1 MSEINSSESSGN
13 IKRADSNNINT
24 TPDLNRQSDN
34 ANENTHG
41 YFIPVVMMIVLGV
54 IIVATFYSQ
63 EFNNLIAGSVS
74 PDQADALIS
83 DTGGRSTAITGTLD
97 VSADTAELVA
107 ITDTT
112 SENNQA
118 DEMATS
124 TIETAASASIPAA
137 AETSTR
143 ATVADQTL
151 STDNSHRTSLHYPPY
166 TGRHN
171 RKAYDYA
178 PPMAYAVPEHYQNTY
193 INMLKHRHR
202 SHQQARQVRREQ
214 MIKVYEYRTAV
225 RERIKQN
232 RLGRYQRMQEIEQ
245 DNRGRL
251 DRIEQEE
258 KRSMNRPV

>member
-1 MSEINSSESSGN
+1 MSEINSSESSGY
-13 IKRADSNNINT
+13 IKQADSNNINT
-24 TPDLNRQSDN
+24 APDLNKQSDN
-34 ANENTHG
+34 ANVNTHG
-41 YFIPVVMMIVLGV
+41 YFIPVVMMIVLGI

-74 PDQADALIS
+74 PGQADALIS
-83 DTGGRSTAITGTLD
+83 GTVDKSIVITATSDEPADTGKPI
-97 VSADTAELVA
+97 A

-112 SENNQA
+112 TETIQPDQVA
-118 DEMATS
+118 ATA
-124 TIETAASASIPAA
+124 IETTVTDSSLNP
-137 AETSTR
+137 AETSST
-143 ATVADQTL
+143 AVTAEQAL
-151 STDNSHRTSLHYPPY
+151 STDNSRRTSLQYPPY

-171 RKAYDYA
+171 RKAYHNA
-178 PPMAYAVPEHYQNTY
+178 PSMAYGMPEHYQNTD
-193 INMLKHRHR
+193 NERMEQRRRAHRKAM
-202 SHQQARQVRREQ
+202 QARREQ